1 MSQNIYFWL
10 LSKHFFIIH
19 LVVTPPFGEAITQSG
34 TIMLM
39 KIVKLFSDFFASLFG
54 KKKRPAY
61 DKLAGLAEDGSDV
74 PDGII
79 VTVKENEVDIKGPFA
94 DDDKDTATG
103 GGQTPVAE
111 HTTGGTGTTE
121 PPATGGSKPPVT
133 ATPATTKPPDTTT
146 PATTKPEA
154 AEPKPVHKARYLWC
168 LDNGHGKMQPGKR
181 SPVFDDGKTQ
191 FFEYEFN
198 RDVVERIIKALKNKG
213 VKYYDVVPD
222 YLEVGSFLP
231 ERVKRANDKK
241 SDLPKMYVSV
251 HSNAGPVPDG
261 TWAND
266 SISGIETWFAQGSKK
281 GEKMAAIFQ
290 RHLIAGTGWKNRN
303 LKSTAITKLYVLVK
317 TSMPAILTENGFYNN
332 KKQVK
337 ELMKDEVR
345 QKIADAH
352 VAAILEIEK
361 NGV

>member
-1 MSQNIYFWL
+1 
-10 LSKHFFIIH
+10 
-19 LVVTPPFGEAITQSG
+19 
-34 TIMLM
+34 MLM
-39 KIVKLFSDFFASLFG
+39 KIVKLFSALFASLFG
-54 KKKRPAY
+54 KKKRLAY
-61 DKLAGLAEDGSDV
+61 DKLPGLAEDGSDV

-94 DDDKDTATG
+94 DEDKDTATG

-111 HTTGGTGTTE
+111 HTTGGSGTTE
-121 PPATGGSKPPVT
+121 PPAT
-133 ATPATTKPPDTTT
+133 ATPATTKPPVTTTT

-154 AEPKPVHKARYLWC
+154 VESKPVHKARYLWC
-168 LDNGHGKMQPGKR
+168 LDNGHGKLQPGKR
-181 SPVFDDGKTQ
+181 SPVFDNGNTQ

-222 YLEVGSFLP
+222 YLEVGSFLS
-231 ERVKRANDKK
+231 ERVKRANDKI

-251 HSNAGPVPDG
+251 HSNAGPVPEG

-332 KKQVK
+332 KKEVK
-337 ELMKDEVR
+337 ELVKDEVR

-352 VAAILEIEK
+352 VAAIMEIEK